1 MARPVPASHAEKASI
16 RIGTRANDGVWFS
29 TGQIERGMNMDSIM
43 LSRHSRAALPRPRGH
58 A

>member
-29 TGQIERGMNMDSIM
+29 TYPYTDED
-43 LSRHSRAALPRPRGH
+43 LALLVYSLQLTSNL
-58 A
+58 